1 LVAILSG
8 AYREQHHCH
17 LYRPLT
23 FSKESQT
30 MKATIRLAGG
40 NRMVEVDGENQKD
53 LFESMAMAYEVFG
66 ETQCGLCGSTNIRP
80 VVRIV
85 DKFRFYEYSCQ
96 EPGCW
101 AKLTFGQ
108 AQEGGGLF
116 PKRKLLDNG
125 KPDKDGEFGPHKG
138 WTKYRGD
145 NQEEPSRGVPQSSLP
160 PESAYQSLRN
170 KLGDIGAIE
179 NDMKDAVVRYVTRGK
194 DQAPFGIS
202 ECVASKANAEHALKR
217 VEAAVTFYNGGPELL
232 VKVQEWLAGGKK

>member
-1 LVAILSG
+1 M
-8 AYREQHHCH
+8 Q
-17 LYRPLT
+17 
-23 FSKESQT
+23 
-30 MKATIRLAGG
+30 ATIKLADGQRLVTV
-40 NRMVEVDGENQKD
+40 NGETQKD
-53 LFESMAMAYEVFG
+53 LFESMATAYEVFG

-145 NQEEPSRGVPQSSLP
+145 NQDEPPRPQSSLP
-160 PESAYQSLRN
+160 PESAYHRLRN
-170 KLGDIGAIE
+170 KLGDIGATE
-179 NDMKDAVVRYVTRGK
+179 NDMKDAVVRFVTRGK
-194 DQAPFGIS
+194 DQAPIGIS
-202 ECVASKANAEHALKR
+202 DCVASVANCERALGR
-217 VEAAVTFYNGGPELL
+217 LAAAIKHFNGGAELL
-232 VKVQEWLAGGKK
+232 VKVQEWLMGGGK

>member
-1 LVAILSG
+1 
-8 AYREQHHCH
+8 
-17 LYRPLT
+17 
-23 FSKESQT
+23 

-40 NRMVEVDGENQKD
+40 NRMVEVDGESQKD

-145 NQEEPSRGVPQSSLP
+145 NQDQEPSRGVPQSNSQAGWPNQPNTLP
-160 PESAYQSLRN
+160 PAPAWTTLRN
-170 KLGDIGAIE
+170 MLGDMGVTENEAQFRDAILWF
-179 NDMKDAVVRYVTRGK
+179 VTRNTPAGVIKYSQCAK
-194 DQAPFGIS
+194 DS
-202 ECVASKANAEHALKR
+202 
-217 VEAAVTFYNGGPELL
+217 EAANRALECL
-232 VKVQEWLAGGKK
+232 VAAKEMHGDDLIARVQEKMKR